1 MWSSGVKFSLKNGK
15 KTVKIMALVKPHGL
29 KFFCLQFILIYL
41 LEKNDIY
48 QQYKVYAFC
57 IDFGKVKG
65 KMCQKMTKKVVILER
80 NHPKSPTL

>member
-48 QQYKVYAFC
+48 RQYKVYAFY

-65 KMCQKMTKKVVILER
+65 KNVPKNDQKGGNFGKK
-80 NHPKSPTL
+80 PP